1 MTVTRHRVSHET
13 SRDWLRAA
21 LAAVL
26 ALTAGAMLLSL
37 AGSPSVWAS
46 WAASSVAVVGVL
58 VLIVTGERA
67 WDRMLDSARAAGV
80 VAPS

>member
-1 MTVTRHRVSHET
+1 MTVTRHRASHQT
-13 SRDWLRAA
+13 SRDSLRAA

-37 AGSPSVWAS
+37 AGNHSVWTY
-46 WAASSVAVVGVL
+46 WAASAVAVAGAL

-80 VAPS
+80 VAPH